1 MHLFIDILRNSILIT
16 GLVVVMMM
24 MIESLNIESKGLV
37 FKGLR
42 RTKFG
47 QVVMAAL
54 LGSVPGCMGG
64 FATVSLY
71 THRMFSFGALVAM
84 MIASS
89 GDEAFVMLA
98 MIPDQALVLF
108 TVLFVLAIIVGV
120 ATDKIYDR
128 YHARRC
134 DKDEHHEC
142 GVHAD
147 CEGYEVHEHEGI
159 AAGEA
164 LAMTYESCHGHECGH
179 HGEMPGQAEHDATCH
194 CEKRSDVAIRR
205 KKRHFGW
212 KRMTMFVGLAIFIAV
227 LGTGQLGHDHGR
239 HGHEGIVAG
248 EALAMTSEGCH
259 GHECGHHHHGEMPGQ
274 ARHDGGVAG
283 HDATCH
289 CEKRSDAAIHSE
301 TENPATHSE
310 SHKHGF
316 TIDLLSEDWM
326 NVLFAGLGVIMLIV
340 LIFGSDH
347 FVEEHLW
354 HHIVRKHLP
363 VIFAW
368 TFGVLLVLGI
378 ALQHVD
384 IDRWISDNTVLMILL
399 ATAIGIIPESGP
411 HMIFV
416 TLFAAGVVPF
426 PVLLASSISQ
436 DGHSSIPLLAESK
449 KSFAWAKL
457 INCIV
462 ALAAGFLA
470 LLIMG

>member
-1 MHLFIDILRNSILIT
+1 MGHLLIDILRNSVLIT
-16 GLVVVMMM
+16 GLVVIMMM

-47 QVVMAAL
+47 QVIVAAL

-108 TVLFVLAIIVGV
+108 AVLFVLAIVVGV
-120 ATDKIYDR
+120 ATDKIYDWS
-128 YHARRC
+128 HARRC
-134 DKDEHHEC
+134 VKHEHHEC

-147 CEGYEVHEHEGI
+147 CEGYEIHEDCHEGEVSGH
-159 AAGEA
+159 AGNE
-164 LAMTYESCHGHECGH
+164 
-179 HGEMPGQAEHDATCH
+179 
-194 CEKRSDVAIRR
+194 
-205 KKRHFGW
+205 RHNGGLEGRHYGW
-212 KRMTMFVGLAIFIAV
+212 KRITMFVGLAIFITA
-227 LGTGQLGHDHGR
+227 LASGHLGHDHSAHS
-239 HGHEGIVAG
+239 HGD
-248 EALAMTSEGCH
+248 
-259 GHECGHHHHGEMPGQ
+259 ECAHHHEHREMPDQ
-274 ARHDGGVAG
+274 AG
-283 HDATCH
+283 HDECGAGH
-289 CEKRSDAAIHSE
+289 VEGEHVECESG
-301 TENPATHSE
+301 
-310 SHKHGF
+310 HGL
-316 TIDLLSEDWM
+316 TINLLSEDWM
-326 NVLFAGLGVIMLIV
+326 NVLFAGLSIIV
-340 LIFGSDH
+340 LLVLVFGSDH

-378 ALQHVD
+378 GLQYVD
-384 IDRWISDNTVLMILL
+384 IDNWISDNTVLMILL
-399 ATAIGIIPESGP
+399 ATAIGLIPESGP

-436 DGHSSIPLLAESK
+436 DGHASIPLLAESK
-449 KSFAWAKL
+449 KSFLWAKL
-457 INCIV
+457 INCAV

-470 LLIMG
+470 LALM